1 MAIQQARHTWF
12 LLSTATEEVQENPES
27 VQPTP
32 ERLTQVALPGGL
44 QGPSL

>member
-12 LLSTATEEVQENPES
+12 LLSTTTEVQENPES